1 MKTVKWIVHIL
12 LAVAFLGF
20 GTMKLITPY
29 ADMLVE
35 PAMAWA
41 GEFSEMQVKIIGSLE
56 ILGALGL
63 LLPVLLK
70 KQKMFVP
77 FAALALGGIMI
88 GAMMTHI
95 GRDEPI
101 IINIVILL
109 LALLTFWWR
118 KDWMKKEAA

>member
-20 GTMKLITPY
+20 GTIKLITPY
-29 ADMLVE
+29 AEMIADPM
-35 PAMAWA
+35 MGWA
-41 GEFSEMQVKIIGSLE
+41 SGFSETQVKMIGSLE

-63 LLPVLLK
+63 LLPVILK
-70 KQKMFVP
+70 RSKMFVP
-77 FAALALGGIMI
+77 VAALCLGGIMV

-101 IINIVILL
+101 MINIVILI